1 MLPVRGVPMQ
11 AVRPGNSQTRVAM
24 VEDDADT
31 CASLAAS
38 IQSRD
43 WLELVATWR
52 TGAEAMTALA
62 IQAPDVLLVDLGLP
76 DMSGLD
82 IIRFAAD
89 HHPRCDILVISMFG
103 DEANVLAA
111 LEAGASGYLL
121 KGLLTRDVTADI
133 RDLLAGGSPLS
144 PVIARQVLKRLKG
157 PPVLAAPD
165 VTPPALPAGGATT
178 LSPRETE
185 ILNAISRGFSYAE
198 VADVLHITVATVHTH
213 LKRIYGKLAVH
224 SKTEAVFEAGRLGLL
239 P

>member
-1 MLPVRGVPMQ
+1 MHAINPDNGP
-11 AVRPGNSQTRVAM
+11 TRVAM

-31 CASLAAS
+31 SASLAAM
-38 IQSRD
+38 IGAQE
-43 WLELVATWR
+43 WLTLDAAYR
-52 TGAEAMTALA
+52 TGAEALA
-62 IQAPDVLLVDLGLP
+62 GLTCQAPDVLLVDLGLP

-82 IIRFAAD
+82 IIRFVAD
-89 HHPRCDILVISMFG
+89 QHPGCDILVISMFG
-103 DEANVLAA
+103 DEANVLSA

-144 PVIARQVLKRLKG
+144 PVIARQVLKRLKSN
-157 PPVLAAPD
+157 PETV
-165 VTPPALPAGGATT
+165 PPAPPIVGDQT

-198 VADVLHITVATVHTH
+198 VADMLCISVATVHTH

>member
-1 MLPVRGVPMQ
+1 MQ
-11 AVRPGNSQTRVAM
+11 AVLPGNGPTRVAM

-31 CASLAAS
+31 SASLAAS
-38 IQSRD
+38 IQAQD
-43 WLELVATWR
+43 WLELVAAWR
-52 TGAEAMTALA
+52 TGAEAMVALA
-62 IQAPDVLLVDLGLP
+62 AQAPDVLLVDLGLP

-82 IIRFAAD
+82 IIRLVAAR
-89 HHPRCDILVISMFG
+89 HKQCDILVISMFG

-144 PVIARQVLKRLKG
+144 PVIARQVLKRLKA
-157 PPVLAAPD
+157 PASLDAPARPAAVGD
-165 VTPPALPAGGATT
+165 AT

-198 VADVLHITVATVHTH
+198 VAEVLHITVATVHTH

>member
-1 MLPVRGVPMQ
+1 
-11 AVRPGNSQTRVAM
+11 M

-31 CASLAAS
+31 RASLAAS
-38 IQSRD
+38 IQAQD
-43 WLELVATWR
+43 WLELVAAWR
-52 TGAEAMTALA
+52 TGAEAMIALA
-62 IQAPDVLLVDLGLP
+62 AQAPDVLLVDLGLP

-82 IIRFAAD
+82 IIRFVAD

-157 PPVLAAPD
+157 PPVVAAPD
-165 VTPPALPAGGATT
+165 VTPDVAPLAPASTM